1 MTFEDVVEEALDSL
15 PAEIA
20 AGLRNVAVVVEDED
34 SGDPDL
40 YGVFEGV
47 PITEGG
53 PAPGEL
59 PNRIAIFRRPLEADF
74 DDVDEL
80 RDEIRITVLH
90 ELGHYFGLGEDRL
103 AELGYE

>member
-1 MTFEDVVEEALDSL
+1 MRSTHPDAGR
-15 PAEIA
+15 PATTERLTR
-20 AGLRNVAVVVEDED
+20 LRLIPVIVIEDED
-34 SGDPDL
+34 PSDPDL
-40 YGVFEGV
+40 YGIFEGI
-47 PITEGG
+47 PLTEGG

-80 RDEIRITVLH
+80 REEIRITVLH
-90 ELGHYFGLGEDRL
+90 ELGHYFGLDEDRL